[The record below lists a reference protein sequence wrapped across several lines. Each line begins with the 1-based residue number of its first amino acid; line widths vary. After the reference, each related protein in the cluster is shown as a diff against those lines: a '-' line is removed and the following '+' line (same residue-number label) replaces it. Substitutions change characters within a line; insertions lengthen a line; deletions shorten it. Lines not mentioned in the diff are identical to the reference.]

1 MDGFLTIGHP
11 AAVKAVRA
19 MLGSSVPHALLI
31 SGPASVGKVSL
42 ALDLA
47 AGLLCS
53 GAVGADRPCR
63 TCRTCRMV
71 EHGNHPDLHWLLPT
85 GAGQQIQVG
94 NDDSPEPGTVR
105 GLAADLVLLAMEA
118 GQRVVIVRDA
128 QQANEVAQ
136 NALLKLLEEPP
147 PGTTIILCTD
157 DEEVMLPTIKSR
169 CARLRL
175 GTVAIPDTERLLSD
189 RGLADPPTAARLAR
203 LTGGRAGLAVAYA
216 VAPDAVTIR
225 GELARSLLDLLAAG
239 PAARLAAAR
248 LLQARAGDLAAQLEQ
263 ALAVPPPDPEGAAGR
278 RGKAR
283 GAAKPAGGDDPTDTG
298 ETASAAEA
306 DAADTPDSPAKATAK
321 DRRRSTAQLL
331 EIWRDIARDLVLAER
346 GARRTVRDPALLEEL
361 EAAARDLPPGAAAT
375 FLSRIAE
382 ADGLVKGNVTP
393 ELLLDVLL
401 LAWPRRRAAA

>member
-1 MDGFLTIGHP
+1 VDGFLTVGHP
-11 AAVKAVRA
+11 AAVAAVHA

-53 GAVGADRPCR
+53 GATGADRPCR

-94 NDDSPEPGTVR
+94 KDDSPEPGTVR
-105 GLAADLVLLAMEA
+105 GLAAELVLLAMEA

-128 QQANEVAQ
+128 HQANDVAQ

-147 PGTTIILCTD
+147 PGTTIILCSD
-157 DEEVMLPTIKSR
+157 DEELMLPTIKSR

-175 GTVAIPDTERLLSD
+175 GTVAIPDTERLLAD

-216 VAPDAVTIR
+216 AAPDAVTIR

-239 PAARLAAAR
+239 PATRLAAAR
-248 LLQARAGDLAAQLEQ
+248 LLQARAGDLAQQLES
-263 ALAVPPPDPEGAAGR
+263 ALATAPDPEGGSGR
-278 RGKAR
+278 RGR
-283 GAAKPAGGDDPTDTG
+283 GRGGATPSGGG
-298 ETASAAEA
+298 ETGAPADGATPEPIEA
-306 DAADTPDSPAKATAK
+306 DAADTPAKATAK
-321 DRRRSTAQLL
+321 DRRRSITQLL
-331 EIWRDIARDLVLAER
+331 EVWRDLARDLVLAER

-361 EAAARDLPPGAAAT
+361 ETAARGLPPGAAAS
-375 FLSRIAE
+375 FLPRIAE

-401 LAWPRRRAAA
+401 LAWPQRRQAA

>member
-1 MDGFLTIGHP
+1 VDGFRTVGHP
-11 AAVKAVRA
+11 AAVAAVHA

-31 SGPASVGKVSL
+31 CGPASVGKVSL
-42 ALDLA
+42 ALDVA

-53 GAVGADRPCR
+53 GATGANRPCR

-94 NDDSPEPGTVR
+94 KDDSPESGTVR
-105 GLAADLVLLAMEA
+105 GLNADLVLLAMEA

-128 QQANEVAQ
+128 QQANDVAQ

-147 PGTTIILCTD
+147 PGTTIILCAD
-157 DEEVMLPTIKSR
+157 DEELMLPTIKSR
-169 CARLRL
+169 CARIRL
-175 GTVAIPDTERLLSD
+175 GTVAIPDVERLLVD

-203 LTGGRAGLAVAYA
+203 LTGGRAGLAMAYA
-216 VAPDAVTIR
+216 AAPDAVTIR

-239 PAARLAAAR
+239 PATRLAAAR
-248 LLQARAGDLAAQLEQ
+248 LLQARAGELAQQLEQ
-263 ALAVPPPDPEGAAGR
+263 ALVAAPDPEVAAGR
-278 RGKAR
+278 RGKGR
-283 GAAKPAGGDDPTDTG
+283 GSAKPAGNDEPGDVV
-298 ETASAAEA
+298 ETVTTEADEA
-306 DAADTPDSPAKATAK
+306 DAPAKATAK

-331 EIWRDIARDLVLAER
+331 EVWRDVARDLVLAER

-361 EAAARDLPPGAAAT
+361 DEAARDLPPGAAAM
-375 FLSRIAE
+375 FLPRIAE
-382 ADGLVKGNVTP
+382 ADGLVKANVTP

-401 LAWPRRRAAA
+401 LAWPRRPRAA

>member
-1 MDGFLTIGHP
+1 MDGFLTVGHP
-11 AAVKAVRA
+11 AAVAAVHA

-53 GAVGADRPCR
+53 GATGPDRPCR

-94 NDDSPEPGTVR
+94 RDDSPEPGTVR
-105 GLAADLVLLAMEA
+105 GLAAELVLLAMEA

-128 QQANEVAQ
+128 HQANEVAQ

-157 DEEVMLPTIKSR
+157 DEELMLPTIKSR

-175 GTVAIPDTERLLSD
+175 GTVAIPDTERLLAE
-189 RGLADPPTAARLAR
+189 RGLADAPTAARLAR

-216 VAPDAVTIR
+216 AAPDAVTIR
-225 GELARSLLDLLAAG
+225 GELARSLLDLLASG
-239 PAARLAAAR
+239 PATRLAAAR
-248 LLQARAGDLAAQLEQ
+248 LLQARAGDLAQQLEQ
-263 ALAVPPPDPEGAAGR
+263 ALVPAPDAEGAGGR
-278 RGKAR
+278 RGR
-283 GAAKPAGGDDPTDTG
+283 GRGGAKPTGGDDAGGPPDAVAPDAD
-298 ETASAAEA
+298 ETEGA
-306 DAADTPDSPAKATAK
+306 TKVTAK
-321 DRRRSTAQLL
+321 DRRRSIAQLL
-331 EIWRDIARDLVLAER
+331 EVWRDVARDLVLAER

-361 EAAARDLPPGAAAT
+361 EAAAREIPPGAAAT
-375 FLSRIAE
+375 FLPRIAE

-401 LAWPRRRAAA
+401 LAWPRRRGAA

>member
-11 AAVKAVRA
+11 AAVKAVHA

-53 GAVGADRPCR
+53 GAAGADRPCR

-94 NDDSPEPGTVR
+94 NDESPEPGTVR

-157 DEEVMLPTIKSR
+157 DEELMLPTIKSR

-175 GTVAIPDTERLLSD
+175 GTVAILDTERLLAE

-225 GELARSLLDLLAAG
+225 AELARSLLDLLAAG
-239 PAARLAAAR
+239 PATRLAAAR
-248 LLQARAGDLAAQLEQ
+248 LLQARAGDLASQLEQ
-263 ALAVPPPDPEGAAGR
+263 ALAAPPPDPAGAAGR

-298 ETASAAEA
+298 ETTSTADADEA
-306 DAADTPDSPAKATAK
+306 DTPAKATAK

-331 EIWRDIARDLVLAER
+331 EVWRDVARDLVLAER

-361 EAAARDLPPGAAAT
+361 EAAALDLPPGAAAT

-382 ADGLVKGNVTP
+382 ADGFVKGNVTP

-401 LAWPRRRAAA
+401 LAWPRSRSAA

>member
-1 MDGFLTIGHP
+1 VDGFLTVGHP
-11 AAVKAVRA
+11 AAVAAVHA

-53 GAVGADRPCR
+53 GATGADRPCR

-94 NDDSPEPGTVR
+94 KDDSPEPGTVR

-128 QQANEVAQ
+128 HQANEVAQ
-136 NALLKLLEEPP
+136 SALLKLLEEPP

-157 DEEVMLPTIKSR
+157 DEELMLPTIKSR

-175 GTVAIPDTERLLSD
+175 GTVAIPDTERLLAE

-216 VAPDAVTIR
+216 AAPDAVAIR
-225 GELARSLLDLLAAG
+225 GELARSLLDLLGAG
-239 PAARLAAAR
+239 PATRLASAK
-248 LLQARAGDLAAQLEQ
+248 LLQARAGDLAQQLEQ
-263 ALAVPPPDPEGAAGR
+263 ALVPAPDPEGAAGR
-278 RGKAR
+278 RGKGR
-283 GAAKPAGGDDPTDTG
+283 GSAKPAGNDETGD
-298 ETASAAEA
+298 ASDAAAES
-306 DAADTPDSPAKATAK
+306 DEADTPAKATAK
-321 DRRRSTAQLL
+321 DRRRSIGQLL
-331 EIWRDIARDLVLAER
+331 EVWRDLARDLVLAER

-361 EAAARDLPPGAAAT
+361 EAAARDLPPGAAAI
-375 FLSRIAE
+375 FLPRIAE

-401 LAWPRRRAAA
+401 LAWPRRRWAA